1 MTKALRAPQRVSG
14 GPARFG
20 MTIVEM
26 LVAMAATLLIMSVV
40 AQLFSLLGRTVS
52 QSTNVQDM
60 NAQLRSAA
68 RILRRDLDG
77 ITVDAKPP
85 ARADRE
91 QGYLEIIEG
100 TAKDGLGIAGDWDDA
115 ILFTSTS
122 LSEPYRGS
130 LGGIAGGFQSQA
142 AEIAWFCAVSN
153 DQPLASYGITTYTL
167 YRRQLLAAAYI
178 GEGPFATENRVAFSN
193 LPTFYQ
199 ANDISAR
206 CEGLSREWLY
216 PNSLSD
222 LTKRENRFLHAAA
235 FPHQFLGDGNAG
247 AILTGDRLGDDV
259 VLTNVIA
266 FDVRV
271 FDPLAAVRSAAGVP
285 AIPGDAGYG
294 SGAVAG
300 TGAYV
305 DLGWDT
311 TMTNS
316 VAPTATFPPSGQSV
330 FQGRGVSLIN
340 AATVSQ
346 FSVPTYDTWSTHYE
360 TNGRDENGV
369 NGADEGTNG
378 RDDNNNGL
386 VDEFAE
392 TETSAPY
399 PIRLRGIE
407 IRIRCCDP
415 RSRQIRQVTVRHA
428 FVPR

>member
-1 MTKALRAPQRVSG
+1 MTTVGRPAMRAPGCPGRL
-14 GPARFG
+14 G

-40 AQLFSLLGRTVS
+40 AQLFSVLGRTVS

-68 RILRRDLDG
+68 RMLRRDLDG

-122 LSEPYRGS
+122 LNEPYRGS
-130 LGGIAGGFQSQA
+130 LDGVAGAFQSQS

-178 GEGPFATENRVAFSN
+178 GERPFATENRVSFPGWAG
-193 LPTFYQ
+193 FYQ

-206 CEGLSREWLY
+206 REGDSREWLY

-222 LTKRENRFLHAAA
+222 LTKRENRFLHAVA

-271 FDPLAAVRSAAGVP
+271 FDPLASVQSAAGVP
-285 AIPGDAGYG
+285 VIPGDSGYG
-294 SGAVAG
+294 SAAVAG

-311 TMTNS
+311 TKTNAIS
-316 VAPTATFPPSGQSV
+316 PTGTFPPSGQSV

-340 AATVSQ
+340 AATFAQ
-346 FSVPTYDTWSTHYE
+346 FSVPTFDTWSSHYE
-360 TNGRDENGV
+360 TNGRDENSL
-369 NGADEGTNG
+369 NGPDEGTNS
-378 RDDNNNGL
+378 RDDNSNGL
-386 VDEFAE
+386 VDESAE
-392 TETSAPY
+392 AETSAPY

-428 FVPR
+428 FAPH